1 MNDQY
6 KKLHQISQPKFSFR
20 FCPVC
25 GNPLRTL
32 RLKQN
37 EPHRLV
43 CSKCDFILYLDPKLA
58 VSSIVEMNG
67 GIVLVKRDIGP
78 MKGSWVTPGGYV
90 DRGEEVK
97 EAAIRETVEE
107 CGILTRVKDLLG
119 VYSYTG
125 RLVVVITFI
134 SEYISGDLIAGD
146 EVQDVKLC
154 RSSEIP
160 WDDMAFQSTTASL
173 EDYYHLKKRHNIPSK
188 VKEPQ
193 SAFDR
198 A

>member
-1 MNDQY
+1 MHDQY
-6 KKLHQISQPKFSFR
+6 EMLHQVSQPRFSFR

-25 GNPLRTL
+25 GSPLRTL

-37 EPHRLV
+37 EPDRLV
-43 CSKCDFILYLDPKLA
+43 CSKCEFILYLDPKLA

-67 GIVLVKRDIGP
+67 GIVLVKRDIEP
-78 MKGSWVTPGGYV
+78 RKGSWVTPGGYV

-97 EAAIRETVEE
+97 DAAISETSAD
-107 CGILTRVKDLLG
+107 CGLLTRVKDLLG

-154 RSSEIP
+154 SASEIP
-160 WDDMAFQSTTASL
+160 WDDMAFQSTQASL
-173 EDYYHLKKRHNIPSK
+173 EDYYHLIEGRYMSSK
-188 VKEPQ
+188 LKVSQHAPH
-193 SAFDR
+193 
-198 A
+198 

>member
-1 MNDQY
+1 MHNQH
-6 KKLHQISQPKFSFR
+6 KKLHDVSQRRFTFR

-25 GNPLRTL
+25 GSPLRTL

-37 EPHRLV
+37 EPPRSV
-43 CSKCDFILYLDPKLA
+43 CSKCEFILYLDPKLA
-58 VSSIVEMNG
+58 VSSIVEMDG
-67 GIVLVKRDIGP
+67 GIVLVKRDIEP
-78 MKGSWVTPGGYV
+78 MKGRWVTPGGYV

-97 EAAIRETVEE
+97 DAAIRETSEE
-107 CGILTRVKDLLG
+107 CGILTRVKELLG

-154 RSSEIP
+154 KPSEIP
-160 WDDMAFQSTTASL
+160 WNDMAFRSTKTSL
-173 EDYYHLKKRHNIPSK
+173 EDYYHLIRKHNSSHE
-188 VKEPQ
+188 VKEHQ
-193 SAFDR
+193 RSLYR